1 MHRPSNVVQYPP
13 ERNNLTVFLRE
24 AQQGVATTN
33 DKRWPLIY
41 RKLRVIAN
49 RLMLSERNDHTLSV
63 NGLIHET
70 YLRLFSATGSWQNRE
85 HFYRIF
91 SRTMK
96 RTLIDYA
103 RNRNSL
109 KREGR
114 KNRLPINDALP
125 VASSSHE
132 PAYELKQAVE
142 QLAAFDQRLAQVIEL
157 RYYHQMSIQE
167 ISKHLGISTR
177 TVDRDLNRAKLLLFR
192 SLIVEHVPE
201 LTA

>member
-1 MHRPSNVVQYPP
+1 MPYTDRT
-13 ERNNLTVFLRE
+13 NLTLFLQK
-24 AQQGVATTN
+24 AQNGFALPN
-33 DKRWPLIY
+33 DYRWPLIY
-41 RKLRVIAN
+41 KKLRIIAD
-49 RLMLSERNDHTLSV
+49 RLMISERTDHTLSV

-70 YLRLFSATGSWQNRE
+70 YLRLFSSTASWKNRE

-114 KNRLPINDALP
+114 KNRCTIDDAVQ
-125 VASSSHE
+125 VASATEE
-132 PAYELKQAVE
+132 PAFELKQAVE
-142 QLAAFDQRLAQVIEL
+142 QLAAFNPRLAQIIEL
-157 RYYHQMSIQE
+157 RFYKQMSIQE
-167 ISKHLGISTR
+167 ISKELSLSTR

-192 SLIVEHVPE
+192 SLIVDHLPDSIAPVYN
-201 LTA
+201 

>member
-1 MHRPSNVVQYPP
+1 MPYSDRT
-13 ERNNLTVFLRE
+13 NLTLFLQK
-24 AQQGVATTN
+24 AQNGFALSN
-33 DKRWPLIY
+33 DYRWPLIY
-41 RKLRVIAN
+41 QKLRVIADH
-49 RLMLSERNDHTLSV
+49 LMISERKDHTLSV

-70 YLRLFSATGSWQNRE
+70 YLRLFSSTASWKNRE

-114 KNRLPINDALP
+114 KNRCTIDDAVQ
-125 VASSSHE
+125 VASTTEE
-132 PAYELKQAVE
+132 PALELKQAVE
-142 QLAAFDQRLAQVIEL
+142 QLAAFNPRLAQVIEL
-157 RYYHQMSIQE
+157 RFYKQMSIQE
-167 ISKHLGISTR
+167 ISKELSLSTR

-192 SLIVEHVPE
+192 SLIVDHLPDSI
-201 LTA
+201 APSYN